1 MNVSI
6 AMKPLVSPCPPTEVR
21 WMSPSPDAQM
31 PIVYHFVSRPDPRAC
46 ISVRIH
52 VPAGVDAF
60 HDATSSSNPPTPMRT
75 SVHVEVHEPLWY
87 AIAPRSGMSKG
98 SSYEPA

>member
-6 AMKPLVSPCPPTEVR
+6 AMKPSVSPCPPTELR
-21 WMSPSPDAQM
+21 WIPPSPEAQM
-31 PIVYHFVSRPDPRAC
+31 PIVYHLVSRPDPRAC

-52 VPAGVDAF
+52 VPAGVAAF
-60 HDATSSSNPPTPMRT
+60 HDATSSSNAKATG
-75 SVHVEVHEPLWY
+75 VHVDVHEPLWY
-87 AIAPRSGMSKG
+87 AIAPRSGMSNG